1 MGSGLGANGD
11 DLEAD
16 GLGGV
21 DGEVEVLGDVELVAR
36 VEIDHALVDGLAR
49 VDVRIGVR
57 IRGRVSASLNP
68 SPNPYQGREAEAA
81 SKGVGA
87 ASLRVQRRDS
97 WYPGSSAGQPPRPLR
112 G

>member
-21 DGEVEVLGDVELVAR
+21 DGEVEVLGDVELIAR

-49 VDVRIGVR
+49 VDVRAGVR
-57 IRGRVSASLNP
+57 IRGGVSASLNP
-68 SPNPYQGREAEAA
+68 SPNSYQGREANTA
-81 SKGVGA
+81 S
-87 ASLRVQRRDS
+87 SLRVQRRDS
-97 WYPGSSAGQPPRPLR
+97 WYPGSSAGQPPRTLR